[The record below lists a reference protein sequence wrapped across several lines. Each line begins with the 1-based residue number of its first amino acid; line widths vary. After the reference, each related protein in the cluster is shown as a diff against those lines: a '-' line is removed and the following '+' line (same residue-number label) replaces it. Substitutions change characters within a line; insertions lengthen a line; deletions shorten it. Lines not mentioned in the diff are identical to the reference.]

1 VNKVAYLYN
10 IGYFFNLSLRG
21 MKTMKKKE
29 RKEGRKE
36 IGIGFDPFQL
46 LS

>member
-1 VNKVAYLYN
+1 
-10 IGYFFNLSLRG
+10 

-46 LS
+46 LSYLRPKSL